1 MGDYQA
7 LYRQLEAV
15 ESNIPSVGLVEETED
30 RLSDRITLFQVQ
42 LHHTHRTLDQTW
54 LYHNIH
60 TTPTMILHFKH
71 CILYLVWAALE
82 IKFRMPFE

>member
-30 RLSDRITLFQVQ
+30 RLSDRIALYQVQ
-42 LHHTHRTLDQTW
+42 LHHTHRTLDQTR
-54 LYHNIH
+54 LHHNIH
-60 TTPTMILHFKH
+60 TTPGFLNRRPAGRREKCLARANFK
-71 CILYLVWAALE
+71 
-82 IKFRMPFE
+82 

>member
-42 LHHTHRTLDQTW
+42 LHHTYTGW

-60 TTPTMILHFKH
+60 TTPTMILHYEH

-82 IKFRMPFE
+82 IQFRMPFE

>member
-30 RLSDRITLFQVQ
+30 RLSDRIALYQVHIIKSLYQTQ
-42 LHHTHRTLDQTW
+42 LH
-54 LYHNIH
+54 
-60 TTPTMILHFKH
+60 
-71 CILYLVWAALE
+71 
-82 IKFRMPFE
+82 

>member
-30 RLSDRITLFQVQ
+30 RLSERIALYQVQ
-42 LHHTHRTLDQTW
+42 LHHTHRTLDQTR
-54 LYHNIH
+54 LHHNIH
-60 TTPTMILHFKH
+60 TTPTMILLYKH
-71 CILYLVWAALE
+71 YILVMTLC
-82 IKFRMPFE
+82 